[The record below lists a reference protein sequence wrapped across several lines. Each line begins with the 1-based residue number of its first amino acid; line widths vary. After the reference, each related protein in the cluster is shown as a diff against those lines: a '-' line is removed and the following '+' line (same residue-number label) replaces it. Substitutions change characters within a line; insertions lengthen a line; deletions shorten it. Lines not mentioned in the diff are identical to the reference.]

1 MRISSKL
8 GITLLISILT
18 GVLTAQSQG
27 SGSAKAT
34 PPKADSVSSAD
45 IWLNTVWKDIDA
57 ATTTKSYEVEKVTT
71 VAGVRG
77 AEAEDEAT
85 KQLYFRGTKA
95 LPDQAELTEKIQ
107 QLQQLIAADPTRAP
121 EFEHYI
127 IQCYLQLDKPE
138 TVAALTK
145 EYLAKYPTSPWARF
159 YR

>member
-1 MRISSKL
+1 MRISTFL
-8 GITLLISILT
+8 GYMLLIPILT
-18 GVLTAQSQG
+18 GAIPAQSQG
-27 SGSAKAT
+27 SGSAKGP

-57 ATTTKSYEVEKVTT
+57 ATTTKSYAVEKVTT

-77 AEAEDEAT
+77 AEAENEAT

-95 LPDQAELTEKIQ
+95 LPDKAVLTEKIQ
-107 QLQQLIAADPTRAP
+107 QLSQLIAADPSRAP

-127 IQCYLQLDKPE
+127 IQCYLQLENQDR
-138 TVAALTK
+138 VAALTK
-145 EYLAKYPTSPWARF
+145 DYLAKYPASPWAKF